1 MNTHVNDHAHL
12 CDRIEILE
20 KKLQNALQIINEL
33 QHKYDDKI
41 NNINAQLDSFGTKL
55 DSFIDDFEVRIGI
68 IEGEL
73 SRIV

>member
-33 QHKYDDKI
+33 
-41 NNINAQLDSFGTKL
+41 
-55 DSFIDDFEVRIGI
+55 
-68 IEGEL
+68 
-73 SRIV
+73 